1 MSSKRISCG
10 SDLGRRCPELPD
22 IVADAKASEKGL
34 RAMAITNAEIIF
46 KESQNLL
53 QQGILKATGRMF
65 VQELPDGTK
74 VEVPEAEPIHTYN
87 GWKELGFQ
95 VKKGEHAKA
104 QFSIWKYTGK
114 KDEETGEWKIGHC
127 FQKKAFWFTFDQVEK
142 VG

>member
-1 MSSKRISCG
+1 
-10 SDLGRRCPELPD
+10 
-22 IVADAKASEKGL
+22 
-34 RAMAITNAEIIF
+34 MAITNAEIIF

-53 QQGILKATGRMF
+53 QQGILKPTGRMF

-74 VEVPEAEPIHTYN
+74 IEVPEAEPIHTYN

-104 QFSIWKYTGK
+104 QFPIWKYTGK
-114 KDEETGEWKIGHC
+114 KDEESEEEIGHC